1 MIGGG
6 VRSAEAIE
14 DLHELGNI
22 LKCPM
27 YPTWNALDIVTSDYK
42 YYAGRIGTYGCR
54 QKFWNSKF

>member
-1 MIGGG
+1 MILKIFPTCLMIGGG

-27 YPTWNALDIVTSDYK
+27 QFTWNALDIVTSDYK
-42 YYAGRIGTYGCR
+42 
-54 QKFWNSKF
+54 